1 MERLGYRN
9 GTNPAIRNHKFF
21 ERIDWVKL
29 EDRRVAPPFKPNVVS
44 GHLNSLDQSQA
55 ECCWWRGGGGGG
67 VGKLSDREMIKRVQE
82 IIHCENTLQH
92 SCWRNYEQKDQRTKW
107 NKISEVVRGNWGIA
121 PKNSCKE
128 KLKKKGKDNLRCQG
142 HTELRTKN
150 IERGENIS
158 WPTRP

>member
-55 ECCWWRGGGGGG
+55 ECCWWRGGGGG

-82 IIHCENTLQH
+82 IIHCENTLQL
-92 SCWRNYEQKDQRTKW
+92 SC
-107 NKISEVVRGNWGIA
+107 
-121 PKNSCKE
+121 
-128 KLKKKGKDNLRCQG
+128 
-142 HTELRTKN
+142 
-150 IERGENIS
+150 
-158 WPTRP
+158 

>member
-55 ECCWWRGGGGGG
+55 ECCWRRGGGGREVEGLYPPT
-67 VGKLSDREMIKRVQE
+67 VKEMIKRVQE
-82 IIHCENTLQH
+82 IIHFENALQH
-92 SCWRNYEQKDQRTKW
+92 SC
-107 NKISEVVRGNWGIA
+107 
-121 PKNSCKE
+121 
-128 KLKKKGKDNLRCQG
+128 
-142 HTELRTKN
+142 
-150 IERGENIS
+150 
-158 WPTRP
+158 